1 MALGPEHTG
10 HPAPF
15 ITLEG
20 GEGTGKSTQQRML
33 ARRLTALG
41 LTVLATREP
50 GATAMGAN
58 IRRLVSQE
66 GGQEPTAQAEL
77 LLYLADRA
85 QHVAQVIRP
94 ALLEGKV
101 VVSDRFLDSSEVY
114 QGRARGLG
122 AAWVRRLNQW
132 VCGGIWP
139 DLTLVLDLDPA
150 LGLARVKKRQ
160 GGLGLDRLENQDL
173 AFHQAVRQGFLEQA
187 KAEPERIKVLAADRP
202 PDEVADEVWSLVEPL
217 ARKWKDHAA

>member
-94 ALLEGKV
+94 ALAEGKWV
-101 VVSDRFLDSSEVY
+101 LSDRFADSTVVY
-114 QGRARGLG
+114 QGYGRGLDPKTLHT
-122 AAWVRRLNQW
+122 LNE
-132 VCGGIWP
+132 VAVGGLWP
-139 DLTLVLDLDPA
+139 DLTLLLDLPA
-150 LGLARVKKRQ
+150 ETGLNRALARNLRDGKSREE
-160 GGLGLDRLENQDL
+160 GRFEAEALE
-173 AFHQAVRQGFLEQA
+173 FHRRVREGYLTWA
-187 KAEPERIKVLAADRP
+187 ALHRERIRVIPAQDSPEAVFQRVKA
-202 PDEVADEVWSLVEPL
+202 LVEPL
-217 ARKWKDHAA
+217 LP